1 MPDIDA
7 LLSPRSIAIVGAS
20 PDATIIRGKVQHV
33 LHARKYPGKIYPIS
47 RSNAEVQ
54 GVKAYPTIAEVPEK
68 VDLAMIIIPAAA
80 VPAALT
86 ECGEAGVK
94 AAYIISSGFA
104 EERGIDGAGLQRQIR
119 EIADKYD
126 MAICGPNAEGFFNAP
141 DNVVATFSPAVEN
154 FEQPLQPETDKGLGI
169 GVVAQSGGLGFAY
182 YHRGRARQLRINH
195 LISTGNEAALEGFDL
210 VEYLLERDD
219 ASVFLMYLEA
229 IRNAETFKRVAARA
243 ADLGKPL
250 IVAKMG
256 RSEVASRA
264 AASHTAALSGS
275 DTAYDA
281 MFERYGVIRGDEID
295 QMLDIAA
302 GFAFC
307 PPLKGRRVAIMS
319 GSGGAAVW
327 MADTLAAHGLD
338 VPELDAETRK
348 AIDAIIPSYGASA
361 NPVDLTA
368 QAIRQVGYARIIDIL
383 RKSPVID
390 AIVVVGSLANPAT
403 IRNDR
408 EALAKV
414 AAETDK
420 PILFCTY
427 TLPSPEGVEVITQ
440 CGIPAYANMP
450 NCAAAIAAMAD
461 YHEFRQRR
469 AASQATAAAAP
480 AATAPAAALETFGK
494 VLCEYEAKSVLAP
507 YGVRAEG
514 EQLARTAAEAVA
526 AARSIGYPV
535 AIKIQSPD
543 ITHKTEMGGVELRL
557 ADDRAVETAFETMMA
572 RAREAAPSADIRG
585 VLVQKMAPAG
595 REIILGISHDE
606 TFGPMLM
613 LGLGG
618 IYVEVLRDVV
628 FAPVPLGR
636 DDALAMIKRLKGS
649 KLLEGVRGEPPSDV
663 DALADLM
670 VGLARFAA
678 DNAGRIAEI
687 DLNPVLVH
695 PRGEGVTVVDALIVQ
710 RDQGA

>member
-54 GVKAYPTIAEVPEK
+54 DVKAYPSIADVPEA
-68 VDLAMIIIPAAA
+68 VDLAMVIIPAAA
-80 VPAALT
+80 VPSALE

-119 EIADKYD
+119 EIADRYD
-126 MAICGPNAEGFFNAP
+126 MAICGPNAEGFFNAQ
-141 DNVVATFSPAVEN
+141 DAVVATFSPAVEN
-154 FEQPLQPETDKGLGI
+154 FEQPLAPETDKGLGI

-229 IRNAETFKRVAARA
+229 VRNAETFRRVAARA

-264 AASHTAALSGS
+264 AASHTAALAGS

-281 MFERYGVIRGDEID
+281 MFQHYGVIRGDEID

-338 VPELDAETRK
+338 VPELDAETRA

-368 QAIRQVGYARIIDIL
+368 QAIRQVGYARIIEIL

-408 EALAKV
+408 EALSKV

-427 TLPSPEGVEVITQ
+427 TLPSPDGVEVITK
-440 CGIPAYANMP
+440 CGIPAYSNMP

-461 YHEFRQRR
+461 YYAFRERR
-469 AASQATAAAAP
+469 RASQAGAAAGPAVVAP
-480 AATAPAAALETFGK
+480 GAALESFGK

-507 YGVRAEG
+507 YGVAADG
-514 EQLARTAAEAVA
+514 ERLAQSAAEAVA
-526 AARSIGYPV
+526 TARAVGYPV
-535 AIKIQSPD
+535 VLKIQSPD
-543 ITHKTEMGGVELRL
+543 ITHKTEMGGVQLGL
-557 ADDRAVETAFETMMA
+557 GDDKAVEAAFEAIMS
-572 RAREAAPSADIRG
+572 RVRESAPGADVRG

-595 REIILGISHDE
+595 REIILGISRDE
-606 TFGPMLM
+606 TFGSMMM

-628 FAPVPLGR
+628 FSPVPLDR
-636 DDALAMIKRLKGS
+636 DAALAMIDRLKGR
-649 KLLEGVRGEPPSDV
+649 KLLEGVRGEPPADV
-663 DALADLM
+663 EALADLM

-678 DNAGRIAEI
+678 DNVDSVAEV
-687 DLNPVLVH
+687 DLNPVIVH
-695 PRGEGVTVVDALIVQ
+695 PRGQGLTVVDALIVR
-710 RDQGA
+710 RD